1 MTDYI
6 KARFY
11 AYRYSRNLIVTLV
24 SMAIW
29 IVGNI
34 INVYV
39 LNGQGDKFSLYY
51 GVWAFT
57 EFYLCFI
64 PVVAS
69 TWYFNTS
76 INGFDGNVPFQSKN
90 RCFNLSAVLFTY
102 MMNTLMII
110 ATLVLG
116 LVIYSIPNGMVVYI
130 NDPVTMAKGMSILL
144 LTSYCRCSFVMFVTE
159 LTESRI
165 WGTVLGMLVSCGMF
179 GDFVCA
185 FEVTLYAAIGVK
197 ETTMPLTS
205 FTSYYMI
212 NNIIPHIADE
222 EGFIVRTIPG
232 NVFSMLMQ
240 MIVYIAL
247 FTWLTT
253 MINKR
258 KDVLR

>member
-1 MTDYI
+1 
-6 KARFY
+6 
-11 AYRYSRNLIVTLV
+11 
-24 SMAIW
+24 
-29 IVGNI
+29 
-34 INVYV
+34 
-39 LNGQGDKFSLYY
+39 
-51 GVWAFT
+51 
-57 EFYLCFI
+57 
-64 PVVAS
+64 
-69 TWYFNTS
+69 
-76 INGFDGNVPFQSKN
+76 
-90 RCFNLSAVLFTY
+90 
-102 MMNTLMII
+102 
-110 ATLVLG
+110 
-116 LVIYSIPNGMVVYI
+116 
-130 NDPVTMAKGMSILL
+130 
-144 LTSYCRCSFVMFVTE
+144 
-159 LTESRI
+159 
-165 WGTVLGMLVSCGMF
+165 MLVSCGMF